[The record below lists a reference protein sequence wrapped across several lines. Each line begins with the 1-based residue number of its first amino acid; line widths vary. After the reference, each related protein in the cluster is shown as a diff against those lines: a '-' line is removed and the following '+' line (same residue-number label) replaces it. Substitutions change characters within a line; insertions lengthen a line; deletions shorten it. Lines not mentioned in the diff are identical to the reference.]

1 MKYILYDIEE
11 ASDAVEV
18 ETFCGVFLWS
28 DAACADI
35 SGWTM
40 IKSIE
45 SGLTIKNEAFRLL
58 NISDN
63 KEFIQTAFLEGTG
76 SRYKEELEGKFVISK
91 IEI

>member
-1 MKYILYDIEE
+1 M
-11 ASDAVEV
+11 
-18 ETFCGVFLWS
+18 
-28 DAACADI
+28 
-35 SGWTM
+35 
-40 IKSIE
+40 IE